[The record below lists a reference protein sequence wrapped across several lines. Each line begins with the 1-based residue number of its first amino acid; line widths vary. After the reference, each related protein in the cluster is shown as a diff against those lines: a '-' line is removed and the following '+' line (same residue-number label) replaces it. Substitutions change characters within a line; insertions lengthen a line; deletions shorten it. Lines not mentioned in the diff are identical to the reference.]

1 MHKAMGKCVP
11 GLGSPSSGLPID
23 IRYEVRFHSVSGLLE
38 LEPGKTV
45 LIVWKQ
51 AWGATSKQKGQTT
64 PKLVEGPTVTWLGRR
79 EGKLS
84 FTTTMKRQHLQ
95 AAAKRHS
102 KKSLKLYVVEPHG
115 TGYRKLYKGRL
126 ALAEYTEEVVCAQVG
141 LVLHPCRKDHWN
153 SNPILQMYISSKWVG
168 EEAKQFRSVSRKA
181 SAFLEF
187 DFISDHIDQC
197 LKESLKGTQSE
208 IVTLSN
214 DCKTLKK
221 KYRKQQ
227 AVIDRALEKLHKE
240 KEVEASIQRHDDA
253 TSTQGVLSWEWDLS
267 ATTDGS
273 MRHTPRVDEREL
285 ENEDDEEEGNE
296 ETQRAEV
303 SSSSAV
309 VVQTAKVE
317 EWAPMGTVAGE
328 YPQVSAATFLT
339 FLAIT
344 WAYRELHKRV
354 MEFMLCYFLGAM
366 QLGQRTGR

>member
-64 PKLVEGPTVTWLGRR
+64 PKLVE
-79 EGKLS
+79 
-84 FTTTMKRQHLQ
+84 
-95 AAAKRHS
+95 RHS

-240 KEVEASIQRHDDA
+240 KEVEAIQRHDDA

-317 EWAPMGTVAGE
+317 ECAPMGTVAGE

>member
-1 MHKAMGKCVP
+1 
-11 GLGSPSSGLPID
+11 
-23 IRYEVRFHSVSGLLE
+23 
-38 LEPGKTV
+38 
-45 LIVWKQ
+45 
-51 AWGATSKQKGQTT
+51 
-64 PKLVEGPTVTWLGRR
+64 
-79 EGKLS
+79 
-84 FTTTMKRQHLQ
+84 MKRQHLQ
-95 AAAKRHS
+95 SAAKRHS
-102 KKSLKLYVVEPHG
+102 KKCLKLYVVEPHG
-115 TGYRKLYKGRL
+115 TGYRKLFKGRL
-126 ALAEYTEEVVCAQVG
+126 ALAEYTDEVVCAQVG

-227 AVIDRALEKLHKE
+227 AVIDRALEKLHKG
-240 KEVEASIQRHDDA
+240 KEAEAIQRHDDA

-273 MRHTPRVDEREL
+273 MRHTPRVDEREH
-285 ENEDDEEEGNE
+285 ENENENENDEHEKEDDEE
-296 ETQRAEV
+296 TQMAEV

-309 VVQTAKVE
+309 VVQTAKVD
-317 EWAPMGTVAGE
+317 EWAPMGTV
-328 YPQVSAATFLT
+328 PQVSTATFLT

-344 WAYRELHKRV
+344 WAYRELYKRV

>member
-1 MHKAMGKCVP
+1 
-11 GLGSPSSGLPID
+11 
-23 IRYEVRFHSVSGLLE
+23 
-38 LEPGKTV
+38 
-45 LIVWKQ
+45 
-51 AWGATSKQKGQTT
+51 
-64 PKLVEGPTVTWLGRR
+64 
-79 EGKLS
+79 
-84 FTTTMKRQHLQ
+84 MKRQHLQ
-95 AAAKRHS
+95 AGAKRHS

-126 ALAEYTEEVVCAQVG
+126 ALAEYTDEVVCAQVG
-141 LVLHPCRKDHWN
+141 LVLHPCRKDYWN
-153 SNPILQMYISSKWVG
+153 TNPILQMYLSSKWVG

-240 KEVEASIQRHDDA
+240 QEVEAIQRHDDA
-253 TSTQGVLSWEWDLS
+253 TSTQGLLSWEWDLS
-267 ATTDGS
+267 ATADGS
-273 MRHTPRVDEREL
+273 MRHTPLVDEREHEHEHDNY
-285 ENEDDEEEGNE
+285 ENQGNE
-296 ETQRAEV
+296 ETQVAEV

-309 VVQTAKVE
+309 VQTAKV
-317 EWAPMGTVAGE
+317 EWAPMGTVASE

-344 WAYRELHKRV
+344 WAYRERCKRV

-366 QLGQRTGR
+366 QLGQQTGR